1 MRCTG
6 SMRKDMFVFCD
17 ESGAVAQGFF
27 TQVVRSLESG
37 HQSFAFCVG
46 RIVERAAD
54 SVACGEG
61 SDLPIHTV
69 NLSLN

>member
-6 SMRKDMFVFCD
+6 SMRKDTFVFCD
-17 ESGAVAQGFF
+17 ESGAVAQGLF
-27 TQVVRSLESG
+27 THVLRSLESW
-37 HQSFAFCVG
+37 HQTCALCVG

-61 SDLPIHTV
+61 SELPIHTV